1 MINTGYPPL
10 HVTTSDSTMIY
21 EIIILLNQMKDN
33 KHHTLE
39 TVLKS
44 NIKIK
49 DAKYITHKN

>member
-21 EIIILLNQMKDN
+21 EIIILFNQMKDN